1 MTEEI
6 FASVEEQ
13 WKDRAKAMQLKF
25 GTEEYRKAE
34 GEFFI
39 GAMAAFVAFSRH
51 TVFDLEKMTLKE
63 KEGLSMNPKWIIS
76 IQRGDSIIDKLK

>member
-13 WKDRAKAMQLKF
+13 WKDRAKSMQLK
-25 GTEEYRKAE
+25 TDTDEYRKAE

-39 GAMAAFVAFSRH
+39 GAMAAFVAFARH
-51 TVFDLEKMTLKE
+51 TIFDLEKMTLKE
-63 KEGLSMNPKWIIS
+63 KEGKAMNPRWIFS